1 MDEHGINP
9 IKELKLVST
18 YKKLFK
24 RINPDIVL
32 IYTIKPNVYAAFVRA
47 SMKIPYIA
55 NITGLGTAVED
66 STGIKQKLMFALYKH
81 GFRKAKKVFFQN
93 RINMD
98 FKGIVKS
105 DCKLILCSGVNLERC
120 RHLDHPNG
128 DTVDF
133 TFIGRLLRQ
142 KGIDLYLETAR
153 IIRQRH
159 PETRFHICGSGEK
172 EYTDLLAKLN
182 DEGQVV
188 YHGRIDDIAGMH
200 AVSCCTIHPTYY
212 PEGMS
217 NVLLESCACGRPVI
231 TTDRAGCR
239 EAVEVGVNGYLVKER
254 DIDDLI
260 EKVETFLALGWDERR
275 NMGLAGRAKVEKE
288 FDRNIVINKYIEA
301 IEN

>member
-55 NITGLGTAVED
+55 NITGLGIAVED
-66 STGIKQKLMFALYKH
+66 SRGIKQKLMFALYKH

-105 DCKLILCSGVNLERC
+105 DCKLILCLGVNLERC

-133 TFIGRLLRQ
+133 TFIGRLIRQ
-142 KGIDLYLETAR
+142 KHFIPL
-153 IIRQRH
+153 
-159 PETRFHICGSGEK
+159 
-172 EYTDLLAKLN
+172 
-182 DEGQVV
+182 
-188 YHGRIDDIAGMH
+188 
-200 AVSCCTIHPTYY
+200 
-212 PEGMS
+212 
-217 NVLLESCACGRPVI
+217 
-231 TTDRAGCR
+231 
-239 EAVEVGVNGYLVKER
+239 
-254 DIDDLI
+254 
-260 EKVETFLALGWDERR
+260 
-275 NMGLAGRAKVEKE
+275 
-288 FDRNIVINKYIEA
+288 
-301 IEN
+301 